1 MENTLEIFKEGIMK
15 NAATSYGNNRMLQP
29 EKFYETVK
37 KAKDMTDL
45 VIDLSWR
52 TYKWEDETEDMQA
65 VTDKEFE
72 CLVQYNSDN
81 NMFELVR
88 NLWSP
93 INDFPKSMESFIE
106 ELNNGKYY
114 VIGAWKNTTD
124 FLGHFPW

>member
-52 TYKWEDETEDMQA
+52 TYKWEDETEDMQ
-65 VTDKEFE
+65 VVRDKEFE

>member
-29 EKFYETVK
+29 EKFYKTVK
-37 KAKDMTDL
+37 NAKDMTDL
-45 VIDLSWR
+45 VLDLSWR
-52 TYKWEDETEDMQA
+52 TYKWEDMQA

-93 INDFPKSMESFIE
+93 MNDFPKIS
-106 ELNNGKYY
+106 Y
-114 VIGAWKNTTD
+114 
-124 FLGHFPW
+124 